1 MLILQV
7 SGVLMNCV
15 PSFEQGN
22 KLMFTCTAGSDRFYM
37 NIEDM
42 IGYKPIFFIKWC
54 WMILTPGICAVS
66 LTQCTKSI
74 YHIWKWFT
82 AKTYFINDNWLWCS
96 LCLRRPTATTH
107 LTHVSNVGLHLLQ
120 GIFLFFLI
128 KYKPLKYNNVY
139 TYPDWGYGIGW
150 FMAMSSMVCI
160 PLGIIWMIWKTP
172 GTFTEVKTMV
182 ENMCF
187 KFILS
192 FYGNYQNSYLLGH
205 SQAHLIDPKSVL
217 KT

>member
-1 MLILQV
+1 
-7 SGVLMNCV
+7 
-15 PSFEQGN
+15 
-22 KLMFTCTAGSDRFYM
+22 MFICATGSDRFYM

-42 IGYKPIFFIKWC
+42 IGYKPVFFIKWC

-66 LTQCTKSI
+66 LTECSESTCHLSECFRVQELIQELILMRSLPQMTHST
-74 YHIWKWFT
+74 HT
-82 AKTYFINDNWLWCS
+82 PDTY
-96 LCLRRPTATTH
+96 T
-107 LTHVSNVGLHLLQ
+107 SNVVLHLLQ

-182 ENMCF
+182 ENVRF
-187 KFILS
+187 QVI
-192 FYGNYQNSYLLGH
+192 
-205 SQAHLIDPKSVL
+205 
-217 KT
+217 

>member
-1 MLILQV
+1 MCI
-7 SGVLMNCV
+7 
-15 PSFEQGN
+15 F
-22 KLMFTCTAGSDRFYM
+22 TAGSDRFYM

-42 IGYKPIFFIKWC
+42 IGYKPVFFIKWC

-66 LTQCTKSI
+66 LTEHTKSI
-74 YHIWKWFT
+74 FHVTECLT
-82 AKTYFINDNWLWCS
+82 AVGQQLILMQVTDSVNDIS
-96 LCLRRPTATTH
+96 R
-107 LTHVSNVGLHLLQ
+107 SNVLLYVLQ

-172 GTFTEVKTMV
+172 GTFAEVKT
-182 ENMCF
+182 E
-187 KFILS
+187 
-192 FYGNYQNSYLLGH
+192 Q
-205 SQAHLIDPKSVL
+205 
-217 KT
+217 

>member
-1 MLILQV
+1 MLI
-7 SGVLMNCV
+7 S
-15 PSFEQGN
+15 
-22 KLMFTCTAGSDRFYM
+22 TAGSDRFYM

-42 IGYKPIFFIKWC
+42 IGYKPVFFIKWC

-66 LTQCTKSI
+66 LIEQTKSI
-74 YHIWKWFT
+74 FNVTK
-82 AKTYFINDNWLWCS
+82 
-96 LCLRRPTATTH
+96 H
-107 LTHVSNVGLHLLQ
+107 LTTVGQHLYIMTNSMNSIWGSNAVLHVLQ

-172 GTFTEVKTMV
+172 GTFSEVKTRAA
-182 ENMCF
+182 
-187 KFILS
+187 
-192 FYGNYQNSYLLGH
+192 NS
-205 SQAHLIDPKSVL
+205 Q
-217 KT
+217 